1 MKTGKSSGKT
11 ILLIMLWA
19 AILFGTPAFVYA
31 QGNGD
36 DFREK
41 IEEIKLDKMVKKMEL
56 DESASAQFRDK
67 YKSFSKTMRALNI
80 KRAKTYKL
88 MTESIESGN
97 GLDSLVE
104 QVINNE
110 NEINQKRIDF
120 VNELKSIITSKQ
132 IAIMI
137 VFERRFNN
145 QLKKMLKNYQ
155 KENTNN

>member
-1 MKTGKSSGKT
+1 MKRIKITEKK
-11 ILLIMLWA
+11 ILIVLFWSALLFA
-19 AILFGTPAFVYA
+19 APAVYS
-31 QGNGD
+31 QNDND

-56 DESASAQFRDK
+56 DESVASSFRDK
-67 YKSFSKTMRALNI
+67 YKAFSKAMRELNI
-80 KRAKTYKL
+80 KRAKTYKQ

-110 NEINQKRIDF
+110 NEINQKRLDF
-120 VNELKSIITSKQ
+120 VGDLKSILTAKQ
-132 IAIMI
+132 IAVMI
-137 VFERRFNN
+137 VFERKFNN

-155 KENTNN
+155 KENGKN

>member
-1 MKTGKSSGKT
+1 MGKI
-11 ILLIMLWA
+11 ILIIMFWA
-19 AILFGTPAFVYA
+19 GILAGISADIYA

-41 IEEIKLDKMVKKMEL
+41 IEQIKLDKMVKKMEL

-67 YKSFSKTMRALNI
+67 YKVFSKTMRELNI

-88 MTESIESGN
+88 MTESIENGN

-120 VNELKSIITSKQ
+120 VSELKSIITPKQ

-155 KENTNN
+155 KENPNN